1 MALLPEKIRYKLF
14 DSLSLKTMRYVDAV
28 SSKDVSP
35 LVREIYDQIAEDFF
49 INGSLTSRSKVPG
62 VLAAIWMLGR
72 EAILVGDKIDRT
84 TKEAMA
90 ATVSSIN
97 DCPYCGD
104 MLVSLVHAGDRAD
117 DAKQILNDEEDRI
130 DDPALRQRLQWVRS
144 VATPGRT
151 QPTSVPFTNEQ
162 LPEAIST
169 IMAMNDIN
177 RFSHIVMDGS
187 PVNAPFGLQGIKQ
200 FALGIFGNELR
211 TTHVRPL
218 VPGRSLHLTAS
229 AELPDDMHWAS
240 SNPRISRAL
249 AQWAASVEN
258 EASGVVPAG
267 VQDFVHHNL
276 QQWRF
281 EPMPM
286 SRSWVEQ
293 ELGELEGEA
302 RSIAKLALLLAKA
315 AYQVDEKLVTEIMG
329 PDADQERFIRVL
341 AWCSFT
347 ASRYV
352 GSHIAD
358 QVRQAQHGSR
368 IAA

>member
-1 MALLPEKIRYKLF
+1 MALLPETVRYKLF

-28 SSKDVSP
+28 SSKDAGP

-62 VLAAIWMLGR
+62 VLAAIWILGR
-72 EAILVGDKIDRT
+72 EAILVDDRIDRT

-117 DAKQILNDEEDRI
+117 DARRILQDEEDLI
-130 DDPALRQRLQWVRS
+130 EDPTLRERLQWVRS
-144 VATPGRT
+144 VATVGSTP
-151 QPTSVPFTNEQ
+151 PASVPFTSEQ

-187 PVNAPFGLQGIKQ
+187 PVNAPLGLKSIKQ

-211 TTHVRPL
+211 TTHMQPL
-218 VPGRSLHLTAS
+218 VPGRSFHLTPP
-229 AELPDDMHWAS
+229 AELPDDMRWAS
-240 SNPRISRAL
+240 GNARISRAL
-249 AQWAASVEN
+249 AQWAATVEH
-258 EASGVVPAG
+258 EASGVVPADI
-267 VQDFVHHNL
+267 QDFVHHNL
-276 QQWRF
+276 RQWRF

-286 SRSWVEQ
+286 SRRWVEE
-293 ELGELEGEA
+293 ELGELKGEA

-315 AYQVDEKLVTEIMG
+315 AYQVDEKLVKEVIG
-329 PDADQERFIRVL
+329 PNADQERFIRVL

-358 QVRQAQHGSR
+358 RVRKAQHGSR
-368 IAA
+368 KAA

>member
-1 MALLPEKIRYKLF
+1 MALLPEKFRYRLF
-14 DSLSLKTMRYVDAV
+14 DNLSLKTMRYVDAV
-28 SSKDVSP
+28 SSKDAGP

-62 VLAAIWMLGR
+62 VLAAIWTLGR
-72 EAILVGDKIDRT
+72 EVILVDDKVDRT
-84 TKEAMA
+84 TKEAMG
-90 ATVSSIN
+90 ATMSSIN
-97 DCPYCGD
+97 DCPYCSD
-104 MLVSLVHAGDRAD
+104 MLVSLVYAGDRAD
-117 DAKQILNDEEDRI
+117 DAKRILNDNEDTI
-130 DDPALRQRLQWVRS
+130 DDPVLRERLQWVRS
-144 VATPGRT
+144 VATPGST
-151 QPTSVPFTNEQ
+151 PPTSVPFTNEQ

-211 TTHVRPL
+211 TTHVQPL
-218 VPGRSLHLTAS
+218 VPGRSLHLTPP
-229 AELPDDMHWAS
+229 AELPDDMRWESA
-240 SNPRISRAL
+240 NPRISRTL
-249 AQWAASVEN
+249 SPWAATVEN
-258 EASGVVPAG
+258 EASGAAPAS
-267 VQDFVHHNL
+267 VQEFVHRNL

-286 SRSWVEQ
+286 SCSWVEQ
-293 ELGELEGEA
+293 ELGELDSEA

-315 AYQVDEKLVTEIMG
+315 AYQVDEKLVAEVMG
-329 PDADQERFIRVL
+329 PDADQERFIRIL

-358 QVRQAQHGSR
+358 QARQAQHGSR

>member
-1 MALLPEKIRYKLF
+1 MGLLPETIRFKLF

-28 SSKDVSP
+28 SSKDAGP
-35 LVREIYDQIAEDFF
+35 LVTEIYDQIAEDFF

-62 VLAAIWMLGR
+62 ALAAIWILGR
-72 EAILVGDKIDRT
+72 EAILVDDKIDRT

-117 DAKQILNDEEDRI
+117 DAKRILDDEEDAI
-130 DDPALRQRLQWVRS
+130 EDPVLRERLQWVRA
-144 VATPGRT
+144 VATPGST
-151 QPTSVPFTNEQ
+151 PPSVVPFTTEQ

-187 PVNAPFGLQGIKQ
+187 PVNGPFGLPGIKQ

-211 TTHVRPL
+211 ATHVQPL
-218 VPGRSLHLTAS
+218 VPGRSLHLTTT
-229 AELPDDMHWAS
+229 AELPADMHWAS
-240 SNPRISRAL
+240 GNPRVSRAL
-249 AQWAASVEN
+249 AQWAATVEN
-258 EASGVVPAG
+258 EAKGVVPAG

-276 QQWRF
+276 RQWRF
-281 EPMPM
+281 EPVPM

-293 ELGELEGEA
+293 ELGQLEGEA
-302 RSIAKLALLLAKA
+302 RSIAKLALLLTKA
-315 AYQVDEKLVTEIMG
+315 AYQVDEKLVTEVMG
-329 PDADQERFIRVL
+329 PDADQERFIRIL

-358 QVRQAQHGSR
+358 HVRQARHASR
-368 IAA
+368 AAA